1 MGSLAKIRVMP
12 LVFGLNHR
20 AGCVDLQRDAFRA
33 KGVYVALD
41 LDPRFQIPRPY
52 ERVES
57 SQAILPQGGVVETF
71 AEVFAKTI
79 HQRGDLRVS
88 AQAHEQAALTELE
101 LTAEKRRSINEAID
115 RLQEAGKA
123 TALLIDSDHLLQVD
137 AEQRTV
143 LDVQRTSAP
152 KQQVLE
158 GLDAVVVL

>member
-1 MGSLAKIRVMP
+1 MPQAKIRV
-12 LVFGLNHR
+12 LSSVFGLNHPVGR
-20 AGCVDLQRDAFRA
+20 VDLLRDAFRA

-52 ERVES
+52 ERVEP
-57 SQAILPQGGVVETF
+57 SQKALPQGGVVETF
-71 AEVFAKTI
+71 AEVFAKTV

-88 AQAHEQAALTELE
+88 AQAHEQAALAELE
-101 LTAEKRRSINEAID
+101 LSTEKRRSINEAID
-115 RLQEAGKA
+115 RLQDAGKA

-137 AEQRTV
+137 AEQRLL